1 MHQSWPYIDLASFL
15 LCTSHASILFA
26 FVCFWLPS
34 KWAPCSSPVQWL
46 VPAQT
51 QRLPSSLWSLCLSQL
66 PSRNSLYLRSFSAL
80 KVFNVIIYK
89 TVYVYNF
96 IILTPDFKDFKEAP
110 NFFYKSLS
118 NIYVLHLGLR
128 ALPAFPGF
136 FPPSFHASNS
146 PNKAFGCLIPLWHPF
161 SIINFCF
168 VYFEALI
175 LSIHIFDYF
184 FFLMNDTFI

>member
-1 MHQSWPYIDLASFL
+1 MSSL
-15 LCTSHASILFA
+15 LQ
-26 FVCFWLPS
+26 
-34 KWAPCSSPVQWL
+34 SSPVAG
-46 VPAQT
+46 PST
-51 QRLPSSLWSLCLSQL
+51 DSEKPSSLWSHCLSQL

-89 TVYVYNF
+89 ILYVYNF

-136 FPPSFHASNS
+136 FPPFHASNS
-146 PNKAFGCLIPLWHPF
+146 PDKAFGCLIPLWHPF

-168 VYFEALI
+168 VYFEALV
-175 LSIHIFDYF
+175 LSIHIFGYF